1 MTNFS
6 NVIQVGVS
14 MLLIVILGYVL
25 TKFRVVTPRDN
36 DLINKFSS
44 KICFFALT
52 FRSLA
57 GNDIR
62 KMNFMP
68 FALGALVVII
78 AYIISIPIIFIAKKE
93 KFGTYISTTF
103 PTVYINYVIS
113 GMPIFLAL
121 WDESQ
126 SSVIPII
133 LLANDLIASPIFYIL
148 SNVNEIM
155 NENKKL
161 IAEGKPKKKFSYKTI
176 VRILLNLCQNMFLV
190 GNVFG
195 LIYAALAWKVC
206 TFVRQLM
213 KMLGDCVLSFS
224 LFCVGAFLSQH
235 SLVSCHWSQFLFA
248 MIMKLIVDP
257 FIMIL
262 LCLAFKMPPSLSRQ
276 CIILCGQPTATACFA
291 VCDNAKLG
299 TGVSST
305 MIFWSTFGFI
315 PLLVLWIFILDK
327 LNLFVEN

>member
-25 TKFRVVTPRDN
+25 TKFRVVSYKSN
-36 DLINKFSS
+36 DTINKFSA

-57 GNDIR
+57 GKDIR
-62 KMNFMP
+62 EMNFMP
-68 FALGALVVII
+68 FAISAIVVVIG
-78 AYIISIPIIFIAKKE
+78 YIISIPIIFIAKKE
-93 KFGTYISTTF
+93 KFGTYIATTF
-103 PTVYINYVIS
+103 PTVYINFVIS
-113 GMPIFLAL
+113 GIPIFLAL
-121 WDESQ
+121 WDESE
-126 SSVIPII
+126 STMISII
-133 LLANDLIASPIFYIL
+133 FLSNDLVASPIFYIL
-148 SNVNEIM
+148 SDINQIM

-161 IAEGKPKKKFSYKTI
+161 ISEGKPKKKFSIKTI
-176 VRILLNLCQNMFLV
+176 IHILFSLTQNMFLV

-195 LIYAALAWKVC
+195 LIYAATAWGVC
-206 TFVRQLM
+206 TFLREIM
-213 KMLGDCVLSFS
+213 KLIGDCVLAFS

-248 MIMKLIVDP
+248 MISKLVIIP
-257 FIMIL
+257 FITTL
-262 LCLAFKMPPSLSRQ
+262 LCLAFKLPPRLARQ
-276 CIILCGQPTATACFA
+276 CIILTGQPTAAACFA
-291 VCDNAKLG
+291 VTDRAKLG

-315 PLLVLWIFILDK
+315 PLLVLWIFVLDK
-327 LNLFVEN
+327 LNLFVDN